1 MLKSV
6 ELSTYMVEHPVMV
19 KPHMTIY
26 EATNFILQNKVS
38 GVVVV
43 DDNRNL
49 VGVLSELDC
58 LSSIMNDVYNGSEL
72 GTSLVSDYMTTEVET
87 NDPHDDIVD
96 VAKSM
101 LDHKHRRRPV
111 VKNGRV
117 LGQVTCRQ
125 ILRAVKEFAGPPD
138 AER

>member
-1 MLKSV
+1 M
-6 ELSTYMVEHPVMV
+6 
-19 KPHMTIY
+19 
-26 EATNFILQNKVS
+26 
-38 GVVVV
+38 
-43 DDNRNL
+43 
-49 VGVLSELDC
+49 GVLSELDC

-72 GTSLVSDYMTTEVET
+72 GTSLVSEYMTTEVET
-87 NDPHDDIVD
+87 DDPHDDIVD

-117 LGQVTCRQ
+117 MGQVTCRQ
-125 ILRAVKEFAGPPD
+125 ILRAVKEFAGAPD